1 MNEERIISKI
11 VANALAEDIGSGD
24 VTSAYFVPETQ
35 KCRSR
40 VVARQAA
47 VIAGVGACHEA
58 FRQVDST
65 LHVVPLVED
74 GDAVSD
80 GEEVMLINGSTRSIL
95 RAERVSLNLL
105 QQLSGVASMTRRFV
119 DEIRGTQAKILDTR
133 KTVPGLR
140 ILQKKAVLAGGGANH
155 RMGLWDR
162 VMIKDNHLLAGSS
175 PKHLQE
181 CIDSLKRDR
190 PDILVEFEAD
200 TLRQVKM
207 FLDLRGV
214 DIILLDNMAPN
225 DMREAIALGQG
236 RMRFEASGG
245 VNLKTVRRIAET
257 GVDFISIGALTH
269 SPPAVDLS
277 LEILP

>member
-1 MNEERIISKI
+1 MKDEQIISKI

-47 VIAGVGACHEA
+47 VIAGIGACREA

-119 DEIRGTQAKILDTR
+119 DEIRGTKAKILDTR

-140 ILQKKAVLAGGGANH
+140 VLQKKAVLAGGGANH

-225 DMREAIALGQG
+225 DMREAITMGQG
-236 RMRFEASGG
+236 RVRFEASGG
-245 VNLKTVRRIAET
+245 VNLNTARRVAET

-277 LEILP
+277 LEILQ